1 MERCEECEDQQV
13 IDYAA
18 GCYGEVTEEVDH
30 LIFDKWVSLPGKAET
45 VLLSAPFT
53 FPPAPSIALSVFKSC
68 LTEAG
73 MRSSLKRFGRQRPA
87 DTGRSGAEG
96 GRAASTLLFFYS

>member
-1 MERCEECEDQQV
+1 M
-13 IDYAA
+13 
-18 GCYGEVTEEVDH
+18 DH
-30 LIFDKWVSLPGKAET
+30 LIVDKWTSLPGKAET

-73 MRSSLKRFGRQRPA
+73 LFL
-87 DTGRSGAEG
+87 GAEAG
-96 GRAASTLLFFYS
+96 LFFLFD